1 MGNDEKQMIWLPVII
16 FENTETM
23 FSTLN
28 DEKTFT
34 IIKKEG
40 DFVRNSEEILS
51 NNFLYSGAENT
62 IIVSRNYDQ
71 EFICNF
77 NIANYPFDI
86 QKCTMEFIT
95 TISIS
100 KLVQLN
106 NGQFQYLGK
115 SLI

>member
-1 MGNDEKQMIWLPVII
+1 MDEKQMIWLPVII
-16 FENTETM
+16 FENTETR
-23 FSTLN
+23 FTTLN
-28 DEKTFT
+28 DAKTFT
-34 IIKKEG
+34 IIEKQG
-40 DFVRNSEEILS
+40 GFVRNSDQVLS
-51 NNFLYSGAENT
+51 NNFLYSGKDNT
-62 IIVSRNYDQ
+62 IVTSRNYDQ

-77 NIANYPFDI
+77 NIAFYPFDI

-115 SLI
+115 SLILF